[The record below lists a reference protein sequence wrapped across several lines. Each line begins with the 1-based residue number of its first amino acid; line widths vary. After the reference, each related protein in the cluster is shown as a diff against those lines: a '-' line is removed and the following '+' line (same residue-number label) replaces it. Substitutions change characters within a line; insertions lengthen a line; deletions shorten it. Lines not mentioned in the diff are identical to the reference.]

1 MNTEKIRQDF
11 EILKKGIIYFDNACM
26 TLRPNQVIEEI
37 SRYYKEFPSCSGR
50 SNHQL
55 AIKATEE
62 YESARD
68 KIRHFIN
75 AKSADE
81 IIHTKNTTEAI
92 NIVVNSFP
100 FEQGKATVSS
110 DREHNSNLIPWQ
122 FLEKEKGIKHVIV
135 ESDANEEFS
144 LKNFENALQ
153 NNNVQM
159 VAIQHTSNIDGYIL
173 PIEKI
178 IKLAHDFNAYVFVDA
193 AQGAPHSKI
202 DVRKLDVDFL
212 AFSGHKACGP
222 SGTGCLYGKKEL
234 LDKMQPFMSGGHTAY
249 NSTYTT
255 AEFEKAPAK
264 FEAGLQDVAGMLGF
278 GKACEYLE
286 KIGMQNIEEHE
297 RKLNK
302 IITER
307 LSEIKGLNIIGVKDW
322 KKKCGI
328 TSFNVNGMDIFDIA
342 ILLDN
347 TKKIAIRAGMHCAH
361 SWFNKRGLKGSARAS
376 LYFYNTEEEAK
387 IFCDELREI
396 VKTLGK

>member
-1 MNTEKIRQDF
+1 MNVEKIRQDF
-11 EILKKGIIYFDNACM
+11 DVLKKGIIYFDNACM

-62 YESARD
+62 FENARD
-68 KIRHFIN
+68 KIGHFLN
-75 AKSADE
+75 AKAADE
-81 IIHTKNTTEAI
+81 IILTKNTTEAI
-92 NIVVNSFP
+92 NIVANSFP
-100 FEQGKATVSS
+100 FEQGKVTMSS

-122 FLEKEKGIKHVIV
+122 FLEKKKGIKHIIV

-144 LKNFENALQ
+144 LQNFENALQ
-153 NNNVQM
+153 KNKTQI
-159 VAIQHTSNIDGYIL
+159 VAIQYASNIDGYIL

-178 IKLAHDFNAYVFVDA
+178 IKLAHDFNALVLVDA

-202 DVRKLDVDFL
+202 DVRKLDIDFL

-234 LDKMQPFMSGGHTAY
+234 LEKMGPFMVGGHTVY
-249 NSTYTT
+249 NSTYTN
-255 AEFEKAPAK
+255 AEFENAPAK
-264 FEAGLQDVAGMLGF
+264 FEAGLQDVAGMIGF

-286 KIGMQNIEEHE
+286 KIGLQNIEEYE

-307 LSEIKGLNIIGVKDW
+307 LTAIEGLEIIGVKDW
-322 KKKCGI
+322 KKKSGI

-361 SWFNKRGLKGSARAS
+361 SWFNKRNLKGSARAS
-376 LYFYNTEEEAK
+376 LYFYNTEEEAR
-387 IFCDELREI
+387 IFCEELQDI